1 MDRFNFKISQ
11 NVTHTESEEG
21 ASLRKKQGRL
31 QEVFTKTMV
40 STKLAKISALP
51 HTLLCIEI
59 LDK

>member
-21 ASLRKKQGRL
+21 ASLRKKL